1 MRACRKR
8 SALCGVTTR
17 MPTRMRFSW
26 LILVIFEHSSK
37 ESISFGYALVADS
50 KWNVSKQSSLVTSG
64 LSTYATQAGVC
75 FEPFAGTLNREGD
88 SKMPLSKLTADEI
101 AIRLVDVPDWSIV
114 DEKLVRTL
122 EFDDFIEAFAFMTQ
136 VAIHAEKLFH
146 HPEWENVYNKVTIRL
161 SSHEVGGLS
170 DNDFKLAAKIS
181 GVLR

>member
-1 MRACRKR
+1 
-8 SALCGVTTR
+8 

-26 LILVIFEHSSK
+26 LILVLFEHSSK

-50 KWNVSKQSSLVTSG
+50 KWNVSKQSSLDTSG

-88 SKMPLSKLTADEI
+88 LKMPLSKLTADEI

-136 VAIHAEKLFH
+136 VAMHAEKLFH